1 MTLQLILNLQEVLEK
16 TKQTESINQ
25 LGQRNLLEWCDCL
38 CYTMT
43 KALAGIHSGIM
54 DILLHQKSVPG
65 TISDELNYSRKEKL
79 YQEKKYLVML
89 LLITL
94 PLLPRGTFS
103 SEHKLFAWLT

>member
-43 KALAGIHSGIM
+43 KTLAGIHSGIM

-65 TISDELNYSRKEKL
+65 NISDELNYSRKEKL